1 MKFRP
6 LSIRQRFTL
15 WCLVALIAM
24 LGGSATATYFFI
36 RHSWEEALSRQLDN
50 DLVTVQAYLQLM
62 PKGEGCCGHV
72 AGDIPFMA
80 VDAGQVVY
88 HSEGIC
94 RTGLIKDNAFVRM
107 NEGVWRSQQGHMLM
121 FRSCPIIIY
130 GRPCTLTVGI
140 DTSAMIEN
148 LATLRRI
155 LATILLAGGLLGAGG
170 SYILAGKAI
179 EPVRQMAREANA
191 ISAENLGQRLS
202 SPNTH
207 DELGQLAEA
216 FNKTLERLHS
226 SFEQMREFIAN
237 VSHEL
242 RTPLTA
248 LRSVGEVSLRGEPS
262 VENYQEA
269 IGSML
274 EEVQRLS
281 RMVEDLLMLARS
293 EAGTLCR
300 SFHIV
305 DVSENVQNVVG
316 LLRVLAEEKEQTLE
330 LSTSVEA
337 ASSRADGSVLEM
349 AISNILDNAIRFTP
363 VHGHIRVRVLRN
375 HSTCIEVED
384 EAPVIPE
391 NERSLVFERFYR
403 VRGSQLSQA
412 GGAGLGLAIARWA
425 VEIHGGK
432 IQFVEGAHGNCCRIE
447 LPAA

>member
-1 MKFRP
+1 
-6 LSIRQRFTL
+6 
-15 WCLVALIAM
+15 
-24 LGGSATATYFFI
+24 
-36 RHSWEEALSRQLDN
+36 
-50 DLVTVQAYLQLM
+50 
-62 PKGEGCCGHV
+62 
-72 AGDIPFMA
+72 
-80 VDAGQVVY
+80 
-88 HSEGIC
+88 
-94 RTGLIKDNAFVRM
+94 
-107 NEGVWRSQQGHMLM
+107 
-121 FRSCPIIIY
+121 
-130 GRPCTLTVGI
+130 
-140 DTSAMIEN
+140 MIEN

-191 ISAENLGQRLS
+191 ISADNLGQRLS

-281 RMVEDLLMLARS
+281 RMVEDLLLLARS

-403 VRGSQLSQA
+403 VRGSQFSQA

-447 LPAA
+447 LPAV